1 MIEILKVI
9 FIWIVRIQE
18 LAIEG
23 HLNMKDGI
31 NAHNYMPKQ
40 ILLILFPNIYQIIIP
55 WPGHSSILETRVVS
69 ISHIDHSNPEQV
81 PDSEILNILHY
92 FL

>member
-1 MIEILKVI
+1 MIEILKLI

-23 HLNMKDGI
+23 HLNTKDGI

-40 ILLILFPNIYQIIIP
+40 TLPILFPNICLVIIP
-55 WPGHSSILETRVVS
+55 WSRHSSILETRVVS
-69 ISHIDHSNPEQV
+69 ISHIDHSRPEQA